1 MIKFAILSMN
11 NNISGW
17 LDQHISILG
26 KKYYIDFDIDVF
38 VGIEEVEREIDE
50 ENGYYDIIGLDTKIK
65 ESMNIEFIKKIR
77 TTNEK
82 TIIIFLTKQIDDIK
96 ICLEIQ
102 PFLILRKPFSEYY
115 GAAEPPVRCGE
126 SHLSGLTEPPQFVY

>member
-38 VGIEEVEREIDE
+38 VGIE
-50 ENGYYDIIGLDTKIK
+50 
-65 ESMNIEFIKKIR
+65 
-77 TTNEK
+77 
-82 TIIIFLTKQIDDIK
+82 
-96 ICLEIQ
+96 
-102 PFLILRKPFSEYY
+102 
-115 GAAEPPVRCGE
+115 
-126 SHLSGLTEPPQFVY
+126 